1 MAFQQLYYTSCE
13 HGLAGYVGY
22 QFNAVTPEIPP
33 AVLREVEERTVY
45 EPPRWLLAEPALD
58 EPEAYPVALSY
69 GPSEATG
76 AMITTHVVF
85 SGADYSG
92 RPGNYFAHALVTTTP
107 EHDFGPLL
115 PAELWESPVWRTT
128 PVDRT
133 SLPELSGPL
142 PTGLADRPGAQAF
155 LDTQRADQV
164 LPRLLTAVGQA
175 MTGGPAVLLAGH
187 DVTENAWW
195 IAAVSYF
202 LGEPLARQM
211 TFTTYSHRPGYA
223 RYHLIGVLPETVPAD
238 AATAYQLFDLT
249 TGQTPGEAVHPLA
262 AILVRTGVLAAQG
275 LWRQAQPFSSG
286 QETTL
291 DDWLAPVAVAAGVLG
306 QPLPPGVPEAVARWL
321 PAAAG
326 WMAPP
331 LVDVALGVVLSQPT
345 GTLTD
350 ERLTGLL
357 ELAHEVPAPS
367 RIEPLETILTDRAI
381 THLSRGEAA
390 TPVALTGPTAATVR
404 DRAAELLATA
414 PLATAVL
421 LLGWTEASG
430 AVLAERDLERFGQT
444 QLDPASPAPEMAEL
458 IGSSPAIMHG
468 LLDRLAA
475 EPPAVTEALLSGP
488 VGALLTRDAMADY
501 PALTELWL
509 IQRVA
514 QHGRKPLKAF
524 DQIVD
529 VRWNAG
535 RVPLVDAALLQ
546 LLWPDGCP
554 PGQVT
559 ELLGAF
565 AGQDRNF
572 GLMPDVVAWFSD
584 QISAAIESELPVDRW
599 LRLVRELAGHPILPL
614 LPAEVAGPIAV
625 AAQVASLLDAARTD
639 RGADQPDPF
648 RQLYRI
654 YAETDGNT
662 RRLLIR
668 ELPARLAEARP
679 LDQVLSGCPPEVVA
693 AFGQLLTERLNA
705 AQPDL
710 GLAQQLFVAINHPD
724 VTGPALAQW
733 LGGPFEQVG
742 TWRRRDAI
750 ALGQRLEENGL
761 ADAFQ
766 AWRDTHRGP
775 LTRKL
780 LGGVLRTQGEQL

>member
-22 QFNAVTPEIPP
+22 QFNAVTPEVPP
-33 AVLREVEERTVY
+33 TVMREVEERTVY

-69 GPSEATG
+69 GTSETTG
-76 AMITTHVVF
+76 AMITAHVVF

-92 RPGNYFAHALVTTTP
+92 RPGNYFAHALVTRTP
-107 EHDFGPLL
+107 EQDFGSLL
-115 PAELWESPVWRTT
+115 PAELWESPVWRTS
-128 PVDRT
+128 PVDSST
-133 SLPELSGPL
+133 LPELTGPL
-142 PTGLADRPGAQAF
+142 PDGLVDRPGAQAF
-155 LDTQRADQV
+155 LDTQGADQV

-175 MTGGPAVLLAGH
+175 MAGGPAVLLAGH
-187 DVTENAWW
+187 DATENAWW
-195 IAAVSYF
+195 IAAVSYL
-202 LGEPLARQM
+202 LGEPLARRM

-249 TGQTPGEAVHPLA
+249 AGQTPGEAVHPLA
-262 AILVRTGVLAAQG
+262 VILARTGVLAAEG

-286 QETTL
+286 QETAL

-306 QPLPPGVPEAVARWL
+306 QSLPPDVPDAVARWL

-326 WMAPP
+326 WMSPP

-357 ELAHEVPAPS
+357 GLAHQVPAPS
-367 RIEPLETILTDRAI
+367 RIEPLERILTERAV
-381 THLSRGEAA
+381 TQLSRGEAA
-390 TPVALTGPTAATVR
+390 TPVTLTGPAVATAR

-414 PLATAVL
+414 PPATAIL
-421 LLGWTEASG
+421 LLAWTSASG
-430 AVLAERDLERFGQT
+430 AVLADRDLERYGQT
-444 QLDPASPAPEMAEL
+444 RLDPASPAPEMAQL

-468 LLDRLAA
+468 LLERLAA
-475 EPPAVTEALLSGP
+475 EPREVTETLLGGP
-488 VGALLTRDAMADY
+488 VGALLSRDAMADY

-509 IQRVA
+509 IRRVA
-514 QHGRKPLKAF
+514 QHGRRPLEAF

-529 VRWNAG
+529 VRWDAG
-535 RVPLVDAALLQ
+535 RVPLVDAALLR
-546 LLWPDGCP
+546 LLWPGGCP
-554 PGQVT
+554 PSQLT

-565 AGQDRNF
+565 AGHDRNF
-572 GLMPDVVAWFSD
+572 GLTPDVVAWFSE
-584 QISAAIESELPVDRW
+584 QISPVIEREVPVDRW
-599 LRLVRELAGHPILPL
+599 LRLVRELADHPILPL
-614 LPAEVAGPIAV
+614 LPAEVAGAIAV
-625 AAQVASLLDAARTD
+625 AAHATSLLDTARTD
-639 RGADQPDPF
+639 RAAGQPDPF

-654 YAETDGNT
+654 HAEADRNT
-662 RRLLIR
+662 RRLLER
-668 ELPARLAEARP
+668 DLPARLAEARP
-679 LDQVLSGCPPEVVA
+679 LDQALTGCPAEVTG
-693 AFGQLLTERLNA
+693 AFGRLLADRLNA

-710 GLAQQLFVAINHPD
+710 GLAQQLFEAICHPD

-733 LGGPFEQVG
+733 LSGPFEQVA

-750 ALGQRLEENGL
+750 ALGQMLEDDGL
-761 ADAFQ
+761 ADAFKT
-766 AWRDTHRGP
+766 WRDTHRGP

-780 LGGVLRTQGEQL
+780 LGGVVRTQGEQL